1 MSNSLGTLFRVTSFG
16 ESHGECVGVV
26 IDGCPAGVQL
36 SRERVQQELDR
47 RRPSGQPG
55 ATLRREP
62 DNARILSGM
71 LEGHTTG
78 APICMLV
85 ENENVQ
91 SDAYAAL
98 VDIPRPGHADYP
110 AGVKY
115 GGMNDP
121 RGGGRFS
128 GRITAGFVM
137 AGAVAKAV
145 LAGCGVEVFAH
156 TVQIGRVRAPGTE
169 VESARASCRMNAL
182 SCCDGPAAA
191 AMEREIE
198 DARADGD
205 SVGGIIEC
213 VATGLPVGI
222 GEPVFS
228 TVDGEIA
235 RALFAIP
242 AVKAVEFGGGFG
254 LSAVRGSQANDPFT
268 IEGDRVVATKND
280 AGGILGGLTTGM
292 PIVVRAAIK
301 PTPSVSVKQR
311 SVNLKTLQDA
321 ELAISG
327 RHDACIVPRVVVVV
341 EAMVAVVLCDL
352 GLQGGLIP
360 GCVK

>member
-1 MSNSLGTLFRVTSFG
+1 MSNSIGTLFRVTSFG
-16 ESHGECVGVV
+16 ESHGECVGIV
-26 IDGCPAGVQL
+26 IDGCPAGVPL
-36 SRERVQQELDR
+36 GRESVQEELDR

-55 ATLRREP
+55 ATSRREP
-62 DNARILSGM
+62 DNARILSGV
-71 LEGHTTG
+71 LGGHTTG
-78 APICMLV
+78 APVCMLV
-85 ENENVQ
+85 ENKNVQ

-145 LAGCGVEVFAH
+145 LASVGVEVFAH
-156 TVQIGRVRAPGTE
+156 TVQIGGVRAAE
-169 VESARASCRMNAL
+169 ARVESVRASCRMNAL

-198 DARADGD
+198 DARDGGD
-205 SVGGIIEC
+205 SVGGVIEC
-213 VATGLPVGI
+213 MATGLPVGI

-268 IEGDRVVATKND
+268 IEGNRVVTTKND
-280 AGGILGGLTTGM
+280 MGGILGGLTTGM
-292 PIVVRAAIK
+292 PVVVRAAIK

-311 SVNLKTLQDA
+311 SVNLKTWQDA
-321 ELAISG
+321 ELTISG
-327 RHDACIVPRVVVVV
+327 RHDACIVPRAVVVV

-352 GLQGGLIP
+352 GLQAGLIP
-360 GCVK
+360 ECVK

>member
-36 SRERVQQELDR
+36 SRGRVQEELDR

-55 ATLRREP
+55 ATSRREP
-62 DNARILSGM
+62 DKARILSGV
-71 LEGHTTG
+71 LEDHTTG

-85 ENENVQ
+85 ENTNADSE
-91 SDAYAAL
+91 AYARIA
-98 VDIPRPGHADYP
+98 DIPRPGHADYP

-115 GGMNDP
+115 GGLNDP

-145 LAGCGVEVFAH
+145 LANVGVEVFAH
-156 TVQIGRVRAPGTE
+156 TVQIGRVRVAEMG
-169 VESARASCRMNAL
+169 VESARASCRMNSL
-182 SCCDGPAAA
+182 SCCDGTAAV

-198 DARADGD
+198 EARADGD
-205 SVGGIIEC
+205 SVGGVIEC

-254 LSAVRGSQANDPFT
+254 LSAVRGSQANDPFA
-268 IEGDRVVATKND
+268 IEGDRVVTTKND

-292 PIVVRAAIK
+292 PVVVRAAIK
-301 PTPSVSVKQR
+301 PTASVSLQQK

-321 ELAISG
+321 ELTISG
-327 RHDACIVPRVVVVV
+327 RHDACIVPRAVVVV
-341 EAMVAVVLCDL
+341 EAMVAVTLCDL
-352 GLQGGLIP
+352 GLQGGLIS
-360 GCVK
+360 GCAK